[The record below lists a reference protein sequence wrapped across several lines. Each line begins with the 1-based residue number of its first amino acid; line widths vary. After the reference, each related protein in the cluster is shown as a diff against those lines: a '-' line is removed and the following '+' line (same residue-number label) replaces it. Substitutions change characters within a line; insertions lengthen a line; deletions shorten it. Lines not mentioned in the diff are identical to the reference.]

1 MLTVLGA
8 EGAVG
13 GPGRGDCGAAA
24 WEFWD
29 YWGRWGR
36 WRGGSGEFC
45 ESEGGDEG
53 SETRTGLTGRE
64 RSHRGDRERAIW
76 APMMA
81 GVPADTQ
88 GSTALKAL
96 ATDSISSSVLQSA
109 NLLHLLRNA
118 PHSETIAKLPKDLSL
133 KIPIIKTTG
142 ELLEQMPSVIVALD
156 SHLDNAIRS
165 SSMLKEVRSILVDS
179 PHSPPTLLPTNH
191 FQGSSSQR

>member
-1 MLTVLGA
+1 
-8 EGAVG
+8 
-13 GPGRGDCGAAA
+13 
-24 WEFWD
+24 
-29 YWGRWGR
+29 
-36 WRGGSGEFC
+36 
-45 ESEGGDEG
+45 
-53 SETRTGLTGRE
+53 
-64 RSHRGDRERAIW
+64 
-76 APMMA
+76 MMA

-191 FQGSSSQR
+191 FQDWSELVASGTLSLLRRLVTCGRLCVALPC